1 MIIHLLGVGLDV
13 DANLL
18 GHFDAVGLLD
28 QPETN
33 DRVIRYLISI
43 KNDQPWYKNS
53 LHLALLPGLKVA
65 LL

>member
-1 MIIHLLGVGLDV
+1 MILIIHLLGVGLDV

-28 QPETN
+28 QPGN
-33 DRVIRYLISI
+33 KVRNCFILI
-43 KNDQPWYKNS
+43 KNDQPWHKNS

>member
-28 QPETN
+28 QSETN
-33 DRVIRYLISI
+33 D
-43 KNDQPWYKNS
+43 
-53 LHLALLPGLKVA
+53 
-65 LL
+65 

>member
-1 MIIHLLGVGLDV
+1 MIIHLLGVGLHI

-33 DRVIRYLISI
+33 DRVIKYLISI
-43 KNDQPWYKNS
+43 KSDQPWHKNS